1 MKNTEAVFPLACVIR
16 GKTYTVLQPC
26 PTSGRKEITM
36 YRKAAVSKIVLL
48 GAVIFAGSIA
58 LTPAAMA
65 DKSNNKK
72 KREYRVT
79 ITNATLGQPVAPS
92 VIATHTH
99 AFRLFELGP
108 TPVLGDSDY
117 PLYFGIATAAE
128 TGSPFPLVDEV
139 AASDGVWEAVALP
152 TTHTPPVL
160 LPSESNS
167 ITISASGNAKY
178 LSAAAMLGATNDAFY
193 AVRGVPLP
201 TGVGKITRAY
211 ANAYDAGSELNEES
225 ASTVGALGAT
235 DDDPM
240 TGDGINENGEG
251 YIHVHAGIHGIGG
264 ANGLDPA
271 IYDWRNPVVE
281 VTIERI
287 R

>member
-1 MKNTEAVFPLACVIR
+1 
-16 GKTYTVLQPC
+16 
-26 PTSGRKEITM
+26 M
-36 YRKAAVSKIVLL
+36 YRKTAVSKIALL
-48 GAVIFAGSIA
+48 AVIIVAGALA
-58 LTPAAMA
+58 LTPTAMA
-65 DKSNNKK
+65 DQNNNPEERK
-72 KREYRVT
+72 YRVT
-79 ITNATLGQPVAPS
+79 ITNAALGQPVAPS
-92 VIATHTH
+92 VIATHTD
-99 AFRLFELGP
+99 AFRLFDLGP

-117 PLYFGIATAAE
+117 TLYFGLATVAE
-128 TGSPFPLVDEV
+128 TGSPVPLVDEV
-139 AASDGVWEAVALP
+139 AASDGVWEAVALL
-152 TTHTPPVL
+152 TSRTPPIL
-160 LPSESNS
+160 LPGESNT
-167 ITISASGNAKY
+167 ITIHASGNAKY

-201 TGVGKITRAY
+201 KGVGKTTHFY

-225 ASTVGALGAT
+225 ADTVGALGAT
-235 DDDPM
+235 DDDPI

-264 ANGLDPA
+264 PDGLDAA